1 VLLLQ
6 WEFTL
11 KERIMADL
19 LCPVCTASNRSNS
32 RYCRRCGSDLFHDV
46 TVVPSRPSSLQKVS
60 RALPAKQAKQIGQ
73 AVAVSVAALAL
84 EAGISWMRK
93 RMREQPITLP
103 TVPENKTEVVRPN
116 QRTITKRE
124 GSTMMRHRTTQFWRN
139 GELSHE
145 IVENEQI
152 VWSDD

>member
-1 VLLLQ
+1 
-6 WEFTL
+6 
-11 KERIMADL
+11 MADL
-19 LCPVCTASNRSNS
+19 LCPVCNAANGSAS

-46 TVVPSRPSSLQKVS
+46 TVVPARPSSLQKMS
-60 RALPAKQAKQIGQ
+60 RALPSKQVKQVSQ

-84 EAGISWMRK
+84 EVGISWMRK
-93 RMREQPITLP
+93 RLREHKIETLP
-103 TVPENKTEVVRPN
+103 TVQEQKATVIRPN
-116 QRTITKRE
+116 ERQITRRE

-152 VWSDD
+152 IWSDD